1 MMPIPGGSLGGYFDN
16 AALMGAFSL
25 KHRRHTL
32 HAAIHEADSAS
43 TEGEQDPVAIAHAKP

>member
-32 HAAIHEADSAS
+32 HAAKHIDLA
-43 TEGEQDPVAIAHAKP
+43 PVAVEVTEYV